1 MNQVNTFPIE
11 EMNMPTQQ
19 LIGSNQF
26 TNFKSIEEIKEKI
39 KIFMTE
45 TTHSN
50 GFEDWSQIGDIHHI
64 QVHKYIVEVTGEPAL
79 FTVSV
84 YTDVV
89 TIRYGGSLWNNY
101 EACLSEL
108 SDYLYEEFNLNEYEN
123 LMKDDLQKY
132 ESILRDMIIIDHEH
146 VSFYTYEEAKEA
158 LFNVVCDK
166 DDIVIELK
174 DSFLISQQN
183 CRYCFVLNSIM
194 NSPTLFSI
202 HIYIQKDE
210 VATKYMKRKLEECVD
225 FMLASTEEH
234 MIRCYEEEK
243 FPDSQDEQDEQD
255 SQDEQDFQD
264 SQDSH
269 YTKKALCVACGEVN
283 YAEPVNN
290 KMVCCDCVS
299 SIRHCGSC
307 DIITLDNVFYNRDK
321 NKQLCFDCHFNKP
334 VREQIP
340 LAAHLL
346 IRQKIQSLASRHFD
360 VLADYAA
367 LCEFTLFDAYRY
379 KSRCHYRDC
388 KRVLEP
394 HGWCSE
400 EAIAFCCRRHAEHA
414 DEIGCHCQNICD
426 GYDYDDDYEEDTCK
440 VCNSSHEANVK
451 SRVALR
457 NSGKCNG
464 PIVSAIRVFEDLCMS
479 NVLGESLVDLCEYI

>member
-1 MNQVNTFPIE
+1 MNQINQ
-11 EMNMPTQQ
+11 MNMTPPTQQ
-19 LIGSNQF
+19 FIGSNQF
-26 TNFKSIEEIKEKI
+26 INFKSIEEIKEKI
-39 KIFMTE
+39 KTFMME

-50 GFEDWSQIGDIHHI
+50 GFEDWSQRGDIHHI
-64 QVHKYIVEVTGEPAL
+64 QVHKYILEVTGEPDL
-79 FTVSV
+79 FTVSI
-84 YTDVV
+84 YTDTM

-108 SDYLYEEFNLNEYEN
+108 SDYLYEEYNLNEYQN
-123 LMKDDLQKY
+123 SMKDDLHKY
-132 ESILRDMIIIDHEH
+132 ESILQDMIIIDHE
-146 VSFYTYEEAKEA
+146 FIRFDTYEEAKEA
-158 LFNVVCDK
+158 LFNVVCDE

-225 FMLASTEEH
+225 FMLVSTQED
-234 MIRCYEEEK
+234 MIRCYEEEN
-243 FPDSQDEQDEQD
+243 FPDSED
-255 SQDEQDFQD
+255 SED
-264 SQDSH
+264 SR

-283 YAEPVNN
+283 YAEPVNK

-299 SIRHCGSC
+299 SIRHCGEC
-307 DIITLDNVFYNRDK
+307 DAIALDNIYYNRDQ
-321 NKQLCFDCHFNKP
+321 NKQLCFDCHFKKP
-334 VREQIP
+334 VREQTP
-340 LAAHLL
+340 LTSHLQ
-346 IRQKIQSLASRHFD
+346 IRRKIQSLASRHFD
-360 VLADYAA
+360 ILVDYAA
-367 LCEFTLFDAYRY
+367 LCEFTIFDAYHY

-400 EAIAFCCRRHAEHA
+400 EATAFCCRRHAENA

-426 GYDYDDDYEEDTCK
+426 GVNYDDDYAEYTCK

-457 NSGKCNG
+457 NSGNSDG
-464 PIVSAIRVFEDLCMS
+464 PVVSAICAFEELCMS

>member
-1 MNQVNTFPIE
+1 MNQINQV
-11 EMNMPTQQ
+11 NMPTQKF
-19 LIGSNQF
+19 IGSNQF

-45 TTHSN
+45 TTHST

-101 EACLSEL
+101 VACLDEL

-123 LMKDDLQKY
+123 LLKDDLQKY
-132 ESILRDMIIIDHEH
+132 ESILRDMIIIDHEY
-146 VSFYTYEEAKEA
+146 VSFEKYEEAKEA

-243 FPDSQDEQDEQD
+243 FPDSQD
-255 SQDEQDFQD
+255 SQDYP
-264 SQDSH
+264 

-346 IRQKIQSLASRHFD
+346 IRQKS
-360 VLADYAA
+360 
-367 LCEFTLFDAYRY
+367 
-379 KSRCHYRDC
+379 K
-388 KRVLEP
+388 
-394 HGWCSE
+394 
-400 EAIAFCCRRHAEHA
+400 
-414 DEIGCHCQNICD
+414 
-426 GYDYDDDYEEDTCK
+426 
-440 VCNSSHEANVK
+440 
-451 SRVALR
+451 
-457 NSGKCNG
+457 
-464 PIVSAIRVFEDLCMS
+464 
-479 NVLGESLVDLCEYI
+479 